1 MRGCAVGFFIKRL
14 PEPDSGDLLFLRS
27 AKMEFQNF
35 DNQEDDLHEVKF
47 PMPEGFEGK
56 KLRIAGI
63 EPESFV
69 DGPGIRFSIFT
80 QGCSHH
86 CPGCHNP
93 QTHDYNGGH
102 DITLSEL
109 LSMIEENP
117 LLDGVTLSG
126 GDPMEQAETL
136 VPLAREIKERGLN
149 LIIFT
154 GYTYESLMARQTEY
168 PARLELLT
176 FADILVDGPFVL
188 AQRCLDL
195 KFRGSKN
202 QRLIDVQSSL
212 TAGRAVLHQI
222 QLDEMQDRPDL
233 FE

>member
-1 MRGCAVGFFIKRL
+1 MNRDSEFVEDVDREEEFPAAEGLESMR
-14 PEPDSGDLLFLRS
+14 
-27 AKMEFQNF
+27 
-35 DNQEDDLHEVKF
+35 
-47 PMPEGFEGK
+47 
-56 KLRIAGI
+56 LRIAGV

-93 QTHDYNGGH
+93 QTHDFNGGH
-102 DITLSEL
+102 DISLAEL
-109 LSMIEENP
+109 LTMIEENP

-126 GDPMEQAETL
+126 GDPMFQAAAL
-136 VPLAREIKERGLN
+136 VPLAREIKERGMN
-149 LIIFT
+149 LVIFT
-154 GYTYESLMARQTEY
+154 GFTFERLMAMKDEK
-168 PARLELLT
+168 PEMLELLS
-176 FADILVDGPFVL
+176 FADILVDGPFVM

-202 QRLIDVQSSL
+202 QRLIDVQASL
-212 TAGRAVLHQI
+212 SQGRAVLHQI
-222 QLDEMQDRPDL
+222 QLEEQEQRPDL

>member
-1 MRGCAVGFFIKRL
+1 MNRDSEFVEDALCEGEFPAAEGLESMR
-14 PEPDSGDLLFLRS
+14 
-27 AKMEFQNF
+27 
-35 DNQEDDLHEVKF
+35 
-47 PMPEGFEGK
+47 
-56 KLRIAGI
+56 LRIAGV

-93 QTHDYNGGH
+93 QTHDFNGGH
-102 DITLSEL
+102 FVSLKEL
-109 LSMIEENP
+109 LEMIEENP

-126 GDPMEQAETL
+126 GDPMFQAATL

-149 LIIFT
+149 LVIFT
-154 GYTYESLMARQTEY
+154 GFTYERLMALAPEKPEY
-168 PARLELLT
+168 LELLS
-176 FADILVDGPFVL
+176 FADILVDGPFVM

-202 QRLIDVQSSL
+202 QRLIDVQQSL
-212 TAGRAVLHQI
+212 TEGKVVLHQI
-222 QLDEMQDRPDL
+222 QLDEMKEHPDL
-233 FE
+233 FPEN